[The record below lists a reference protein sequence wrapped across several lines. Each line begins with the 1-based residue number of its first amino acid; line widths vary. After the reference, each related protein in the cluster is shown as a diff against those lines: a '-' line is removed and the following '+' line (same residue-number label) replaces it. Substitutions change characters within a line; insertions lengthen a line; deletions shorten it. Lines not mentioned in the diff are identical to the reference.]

1 MKYVAVKG
9 TQVPALGLGTW
20 QLTGRACYDAVTAA
34 LELGYRHI
42 DTADLYGNEAEI
54 GKAVRDSG
62 VDRDA
67 VFITTKV
74 PPSKLAPEAAK
85 RSAEDSLRRLGMDHV
100 DLLLVHWPN
109 PAAPLGATL
118 AAFAELRE
126 AGKARHIGV
135 SNFSVKLLTESVETH
150 GADLLANQVEYHPGL
165 AQRPVLEATRR
176 FGMML
181 TAYAPLARG
190 GVLRDAK
197 IAAIARKYGKT
208 PAQVTL
214 RWLIE
219 QDGVSAVP
227 KATSRAHLAAN
238 IAIFDFALTPEDRAA
253 IAALGGD
260 DRIVDWPGY
269 APTWDPT

>member
-1 MKYVAVKG
+1 MEYVTVKG
-9 TQVPALGLGTW
+9 TRVPAIGLGTW

-62 VDRDA
+62 IDRDA

-74 PPSKLAPEAAK
+74 PPSKLVPEAAK
-85 RSAEDSLRRLGMDHV
+85 RCAEDSLRRLGMDHV

-109 PAAPLGATL
+109 PAVPLGATL
-118 AAFAELRE
+118 AAFAELRAE
-126 AGKARHIGV
+126 GKTRHIGV
-135 SNFSVKLLTESVETH
+135 SNFSVKLLREAVDTH
-150 GADLLANQVEYHPGL
+150 GADLLANQVEYHPYL

-176 FGMML
+176 YGMML
-181 TAYAPLARG
+181 TAYAPVARG
-190 GVLRDAK
+190 RVLRDPK
-197 IAAIARKYGKT
+197 IATIARKYGKT

-214 RWLIE
+214 RWLVE
-219 QDGVSAVP
+219 QDGVAAVP

-238 IAIFDFALTPEDRAA
+238 IAIFDFVLAPEDRAA
-253 IAALGGD
+253 LAALGGD

-269 APTWDPT
+269 TPNWDEA